1 MARLLSEYATSRDN
15 NFNLIRFAAAS
26 LVLYTHSFA
35 LTTGSGDAEPL
46 RGSIGMTWGSIAVDV
61 FFITSGFLITNSYF
75 SRNNL
80 IAFVWARV
88 LRIYPAL
95 IVAVLLCVF
104 VIGLCFTSLT
114 VQEYLLNRQTCLYL
128 FRNSFLFLGV
138 EFSLPGVFM
147 DVPFEGSINGSLWT
161 LPYEV
166 RIYAFLTMVLGVI
179 AYIGKHLKIVSFRN
193 SLLLISGVSIILH
206 LFNKFQPVLPE
217 EALRLFSMFFMG
229 STYYAWRDKIRLS
242 SKWYLFGFSL
252 LLVSAINKDLFVI
265 FYCLLLPYLIF
276 HAAYV
281 PSGLIRYFNKI
292 GDYSYGLYIY
302 AFPVQQSVAALIP
315 DVSVTTMIPASF
327 CVTLILAVLSWHLL
341 EKRFLKMKGSYVL
354 IEKFIQDR
362 GLTRRFNRTN

>member
-1 MARLLSEYATSRDN
+1 
-15 NFNLIRFAAAS
+15 
-26 LVLYTHSFA
+26 
-35 LTTGSGDAEPL
+35 
-46 RGSIGMTWGSIAVDV
+46 
-61 FFITSGFLITNSYF
+61 
-75 SRNNL
+75 
-80 IAFVWARV
+80 
-88 LRIYPAL
+88 
-95 IVAVLLCVF
+95 
-104 VIGLCFTSLT
+104 
-114 VQEYLLNRQTCLYL
+114 
-128 FRNSFLFLGV
+128 
-138 EFSLPGVFM
+138 M